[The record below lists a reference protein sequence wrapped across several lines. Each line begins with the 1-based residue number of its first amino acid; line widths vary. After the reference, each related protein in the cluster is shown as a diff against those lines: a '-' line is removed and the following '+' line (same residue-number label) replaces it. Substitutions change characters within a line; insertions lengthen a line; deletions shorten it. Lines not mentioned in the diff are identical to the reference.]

1 MLKAAIEKIAAMAE
15 NQIHLINGSYYS
27 DRPVEY
33 VEPVKCRPYRIQ
45 VSSLDSVVKLV
56 KAEAEAVNLLPIFI
70 EVADYDRV
78 NVFTTYDEDFS
89 RNELYLAR
97 SDTPNFSFGWKDHE
111 SAMIAVRSQFEQ
123 GPGTEYLLKLLSR
136 ITDESKV
143 SSADNGVSQ
152 TVEVRKG
159 VSLLAN
165 EVIRPRVPLRPFRT
179 FLEVE
184 QPESEFLL
192 RIRED
197 GAIGLFEADGGMWKV
212 KAKETIRAYFEEQL
226 KELVQQGLVIVM
238 G

>member
-1 MLKAAIEKIAAMAE
+1 MLKAAIEKIASMAE
-15 NQIHLINGSYYS
+15 NQVHEVNGAFYS
-27 DRPVEY
+27 DRPLTY
-33 VEPVKCRPYRIQ
+33 VEPVKCRPRRIQ
-45 VSSLDSVVKLV
+45 VSSLESIVKLV
-56 KAEAEAVNLLPIFI
+56 KAEAEAVDLLPIFI
-70 EVADYDRV
+70 EVADYGQV

-123 GPGTEYLLKLLSR
+123 GAGTEYLLQLLSR

-143 SSADNGVSQ
+143 SSSDNGVSQ

-165 EVIRPRVPLRPFRT
+165 EAIRPRVSLRPFRT
-179 FLEVE
+179 FMEVE

-197 GAIGLFEADGGMWKV
+197 GAIGLFEADGGMWKL
-212 KAKETIRAYFEEQL
+212 KAKRTIKAYFEEQL
-226 KELVQQGLVIVM
+226 KAFVDSNAVIVM

>member
-1 MLKAAIEKIAAMAE
+1 
-15 NQIHLINGSYYS
+15 
-27 DRPVEY
+27 
-33 VEPVKCRPYRIQ
+33 
-45 VSSLDSVVKLV
+45 
-56 KAEAEAVNLLPIFI
+56 
-70 EVADYDRV
+70 
-78 NVFTTYDEDFS
+78 
-89 RNELYLAR
+89 
-97 SDTPNFSFGWKDHE
+97 
-111 SAMIAVRSQFEQ
+111 MIAVRSQFEQ
-123 GPGTEYLLKLLSR
+123 DPGTEYLLKLLSR

>member
-33 VEPVKCRPYRIQ
+33 VEPVRPRPSRIQ
-45 VSSLDSVVKLV
+45 VSSLDSIVKLV
-56 KAEAEAVNLLPIFI
+56 KAETGRINELPLFVEAAGYNQ
-70 EVADYDRV
+70 V
-78 NVFTTYDEDFS
+78 NVFTTYGEDF
-89 RNELYLAR
+89 RR
-97 SDTPNFSFGWKDHE
+97 SDLYQAISDTSGFSFGWKDHE